1 MHMRSFIVAVVAAL
15 SVAVWSGQ
23 AMAQAENNEPSDTMN
38 GVKGAIGLGLLGADV
53 TLIIEGACRVRNPWL
68 LSIIPIVVAGGGA
81 AGGYFVGAGSLDT
94 EGDGSLAGGVALLVS
109 GLALIIPAA
118 ILVAHG
124 RSYRRERD
132 DEGFVDRTEEGM
144 PLGDEEGSEPDAD
157 GAAQTEVVGPEEGS
171 DEGTTD
177 EQEPAP
183 AEEPAPAPVEDG
195 GAAAPAPGAT
205 ASAFHLLSSTH
216 LAGRLPVGGVL
227 QLVAEH
233 QSAAGAP
240 MLSLRYF

>member
-1 MHMRSFIVAVVAAL
+1 MRAYVVAVVTAL
-15 SVAVWSGQ
+15 SVAAWSGQ
-23 AMAQAENNEPSDTMN
+23 AMAQTGANEPSDTMN

-81 AGGYFVGAGSLDT
+81 AGGYFIGAGSLGT

-132 DEGFVDRTEEGM
+132 DEGFVDRTEEGA
-144 PLGDEEGSEPDAD
+144 PLPDEGGVGNYPEG
-157 GAAQTEVVGPEEGS
+157 GAETEVVGPEDGADTAAPE
-171 DEGTTD
+171 E
-177 EQEPAP
+177 EPAP
-183 AEEPAPAPVEDG
+183 AEG
-195 GAAAPAPGAT
+195 GEAPAPGQGASTSTFDLIGAT
-205 ASAFHLLSSTH
+205 ALT
-216 LAGRLPVGGVL
+216 GRLPVGGVL
-227 QLVAEH
+227 QLVAERH
-233 QSAAGAP
+233 AAAGVP
-240 MLSLRYF
+240 VLSLRYF